1 MTFLITYYVIG
12 LVLSVLLLLATWKF
26 LGEQGVYQLYRE
38 EYRNT
43 KLSVKEV
50 YVYFHIAVVVIL
62 PIVYGLWVIETMI
75 DYAFKKLAP
84 KKKRWYIH
92 ISIMA

>member
-1 MTFLITYYVIG
+1 MTFLITYYIIG
-12 LVLSVLLLLATWKF
+12 LILSTLLLLATWKF

-75 DYAFKKLAP
+75 DHAFKKLAP
-84 KKKRWYIH
+84 KKEN
-92 ISIMA
+92 

>member
-12 LVLSVLLLLATWKF
+12 LILSALLLLATWKF

-50 YVYFHIAVVVIL
+50 YVYFHIAVVIIFPVWWGI
-62 PIVYGLWVIETMI
+62 WVLESII
-75 DYAFKKLAP
+75 DYVFKKLAP
-84 KKKRWYIH
+84 KKKR
-92 ISIMA
+92 

>member
-26 LGEQGVYQLYRE
+26 LGGQGVYQLYRE

-50 YVYFHIAVVVIL
+50 YVYFHIAVLTIL
-62 PIVYGLWVIETMI
+62 PIAYGWWIAESII
-75 DYAFKKLAP
+75 DYVFKKLAP
-84 KKKRWYIH
+84 KKK
-92 ISIMA
+92 S

>member
-1 MTFLITYYVIG
+1 MTFLITYYIIG
-12 LVLSVLLLLATWKF
+12 LILSVLLLLATWKF
-26 LGEQGVYQLYRE
+26 LGQQGVYQLYRE

-62 PIVYGLWVIETMI
+62 PIVYGWWVIETVI
-75 DYAFKKLAP
+75 DYVFKKLAP
-84 KKKRWYIH
+84 KKK
-92 ISIMA
+92 S

>member
-12 LVLSVLLLLATWKF
+12 LILSALLLLATWKF

-50 YVYFHIAVVVIL
+50 YVYFHIAVLVLLPCLYGAWIL
-62 PIVYGLWVIETMI
+62 EEII
-75 DYAFKKLAP
+75 DYVFKKLAP
-84 KKKRWYIH
+84 NKK
-92 ISIMA
+92 S

>member
-12 LVLSVLLLLATWKF
+12 LILSVLLLLATWKF

-38 EYRNT
+38 EYHNT

-50 YVYFHIAVVVIL
+50 YVYFHIAVVIIFPVWWGI
-62 PIVYGLWVIETMI
+62 WVLESII
-75 DYAFKKLAP
+75 DYTFKKLAP
-84 KKKRWYIH
+84 KKK
-92 ISIMA
+92 S

>member
-50 YVYFHIAVVVIL
+50 YVYFHIAVIIIFPVCWGIWL
-62 PIVYGLWVIETMI
+62 LEAII

-84 KKKRWYIH
+84 NKRAD
-92 ISIMA
+92 IMA

>member
-12 LVLSVLLLLATWKF
+12 LVLSVIILLASRKF

-50 YVYFHIAVVVIL
+50 YVYFHIAVLAIL
-62 PIVYGLWVIETMI
+62 PIAYGWWIIESVI

-84 KKKRWYIH
+84 KKKT
-92 ISIMA
+92 

>member
-12 LVLSVLLLLATWKF
+12 LILSTLLLFATWKF
-26 LGEQGVYQLYRE
+26 LGQQGVYQLYRE

-62 PIVYGLWVIETMI
+62 PIVYGLWVIETII
-75 DYAFKKLAP
+75 DYVFKKLAP
-84 KKKRWYIH
+84 KKK
-92 ISIMA
+92 S

>member
-12 LVLSVLLLLATWKF
+12 LILSALLLLATWKF

-50 YVYFHIAVVVIL
+50 YVYFHIAVLVIL
-62 PIVYGLWVIETMI
+62 PILYGVWILEEII
-75 DYAFKKLAP
+75 DYSFKKLAP
-84 KKKRWYIH
+84 KKKN
-92 ISIMA
+92 

>member
-12 LVLSVLLLLATWKF
+12 LILSALLLLATWKF
-26 LGEQGVYQLYRE
+26 LGQQGVYQLYRE

-50 YVYFHIAVVVIL
+50 YVYFHIAVLVIL

-84 KKKRWYIH
+84 KKK
-92 ISIMA
+92 S

>member
-12 LVLSVLLLLATWKF
+12 LILSALLLLATWKF
-26 LGEQGVYQLYRE
+26 LGQQRVYQLYRE

-50 YVYFHIAVVVIL
+50 YVYFHVAAVIIFPVWWGI
-62 PIVYGLWVIETMI
+62 WVLESII
-75 DYAFKKLAP
+75 DYTFKKLAP
-84 KKKRWYIH
+84 KKKN
-92 ISIMA
+92 

>member
-12 LVLSVLLLLATWKF
+12 LILSALLLLATWKF

-50 YVYFHIAVVVIL
+50 YVYFHIAVLAIL
-62 PIVYGLWVIETMI
+62 PIAYGWWATVSLI
-75 DYAFKKLAP
+75 DHVFKKLAP
-84 KKKRWYIH
+84 EKK
-92 ISIMA
+92 S

>member
-12 LVLSVLLLLATWKF
+12 LILSALLLLATWKF

-50 YVYFHIAVVVIL
+50 YMYFHIAVVVIL

-84 KKKRWYIH
+84 KKKR
-92 ISIMA
+92 

>member
-12 LVLSVLLLLATWKF
+12 LILSALLLLATWKF

-43 KLSVKEV
+43 KLPVKEV
-50 YVYFHIAVVVIL
+50 YVYFHIAAVIIF
-62 PIVYGLWVIETMI
+62 PVWWGIWVLESII
-75 DYAFKKLAP
+75 DYVFKKLAP
-84 KKKRWYIH
+84 KKKR
-92 ISIMA
+92 

>member
-12 LVLSVLLLLATWKF
+12 LILSVLLLFATWKF

-43 KLSVKEV
+43 TLSVKEV

-84 KKKRWYIH
+84 KKK
-92 ISIMA
+92 S

>member
-12 LVLSVLLLLATWKF
+12 LILSALLLLATWKF

-50 YVYFHIAVVVIL
+50 YVYFHIAVLTIL
-62 PIVYGLWVIETMI
+62 PIFWGIWLLQEII

-84 KKKRWYIH
+84 KKKR
-92 ISIMA
+92 

>member
-12 LVLSVLLLLATWKF
+12 LVLSILLLLATRKF

-84 KKKRWYIH
+84 YKK
-92 ISIMA
+92 S

>member
-1 MTFLITYYVIG
+1 MTFLITYYIIG
-12 LVLSVLLLLATWKF
+12 LILSALLLVATWKF

-84 KKKRWYIH
+84 KKK
-92 ISIMA
+92 S

>member
-12 LVLSVLLLLATWKF
+12 IILSTLLLLASRKF
-26 LGEQGVYQLYRE
+26 LGEQGVNQLYRE

-62 PIVYGLWVIETMI
+62 PIVYGLWVIESII
-75 DYAFKKLAP
+75 DYVFKKLAQ
-84 KKKRWYIH
+84 KKNN
-92 ISIMA
+92 